1 MQTKILF
8 SVLLLT
14 VPFFSFSQK
23 NLKPATLVTANN
35 QTLMGLVDD
44 QEWFGNPTVISFKA
58 AGATV
63 YKKYTA
69 QEAASVTIEN
79 GGRYVSRTVTIDQ
92 TNDRQLEVDERLDS
106 SYLSSKTVT
115 LFLKAELLSDKISLY
130 SVTDFKQHLFV
141 EKPGFPAQ
149 ELVHRKYRLR
159 RNGKLFEEEDK
170 TFADLLGNLM
180 ADCPDLAEKQFDTE
194 FTLEDVSRQLRKYII
209 CTEGK
214 TVYQKKQSKGKL
226 GLGVLAGTT
235 IQSFRFVGD
244 AVIGSS
250 ALYNQNLNSK
260 ASILAGLRL
269 QYLIPARQQKLSL
282 IADLY
287 YMRYQGDAEK
297 ITSYTNPTFY
307 SNRKVM
313 VDFSMLH
320 TDLLFRYAILPKNG
334 FSAFANV
341 GISFNKPLGDKSTTT
356 DTEVFN
362 TTTTVTAK
370 ETFAASG
377 GLRSLVMQATGG
389 AGVAYNQYS
398 LEYRFY
404 KTGRIANG
412 VFYPVDYK
420 AHQLIFCY
428 RFK

>member
-1 MQTKILF
+1 MQNKILF

-14 VPFFSFSQK
+14 VPFIAFSQK

-35 QTLMGLVDD
+35 ETLKGLVDD
-44 QEWFGNPTVISFKA
+44 QEWFGNPTAISFKPEGA
-58 AGATV
+58 AAF
-63 YKKYTA
+63 KKYTA
-69 QEAASVTIEN
+69 QEAVSVTIEK

-115 LFLKAELLSDKISLY
+115 VFLKAELLSDKINLY

-141 EKPGFPAQ
+141 DKPGLPTR
-149 ELVHRKYRLR
+149 ELVHRKYRVR
-159 RNGKLFEEEDK
+159 RSGKIFEEEDK
-170 TFADLLGNLM
+170 TFTDLLGELL

-194 FTLEDVSRQLRKYII
+194 FTLEEVSRQLRKYII

-214 TVYQKKQSKGKL
+214 TNYQKKQSKGKL
-226 GLGVLAGTT
+226 ALGALAGTA
-235 IQSFRFVGD
+235 IQSFRFTGQP
-244 AVIGSS
+244 VIGAS
-250 ALYNQNLNSK
+250 ALYNQSFSGQP
-260 ASILAGLRL
+260 AILAGLRA

-287 YMRYQGDAEK
+287 YTRYKGSAEK
-297 ITSYTNPTFY
+297 VIAYTNPTFY
-307 SNRKVM
+307 TTRKVA
-313 VDFSMLH
+313 VDFSMLR

-341 GISFNKPLGDKSTTT
+341 GISFNKPMGDNSTTT

-362 TTTTVTAK
+362 TTTTITTK
-370 ETFAASG
+370 GTFAASG
-377 GLRSLVMQATGG
+377 GLRNIIMQTTGG

-420 AHQLIFCY
+420 AHQLMVCY